1 MNTMI
6 HNQNLL
12 FPQESYNIVGAAMKV
27 HEILGGGF
35 TEKVYQDALAVELT
49 GRAIPFQ
56 REVEIHATYKG
67 VTLPSTFI
75 PDFICYERIIVE
87 LKAVKELEDIHRSQA
102 FNYAKVANMCLALLI
117 NFGADQL
124 EYERLPV
131 FK

>member
-1 MNTMI
+1 
-6 HNQNLL
+6 
-12 FPQESYNIVGAAMKV
+12 MKV